1 MLQID
6 PIQSYLNLAIGL
18 SPVLKAWSSGIF
30 IFHIKHW
37 WKFFFQKDEMNK
49 FYTEG
54 DPNLSVSVAYR
65 TVPVFREGPFRSTAQ
80 RAVLFWPV
88 SVIFI

>member
-1 MLQID
+1 MVQID
-6 PIQSYLNLAIGL
+6 PIQSYLSLKIGL
-18 SPVLKAWSSGIF
+18 PPILKAGSSCIF

-37 WKFFFQKDEMNK
+37 WKFFFQEDEMNK
-49 FYTEG
+49 VYTEG
-54 DPNLSVSVAYR
+54 NPNLSVSVAYR

-80 RAVLFWPV
+80 RAVIFWPV